1 MSTPIS
7 SFQDIL
13 DAMERDPALRDAL
26 RRHILTD
33 ELLQVPA
40 RLERVEGDIG
50 AIKEDVA
57 SLKEGQARLE
67 EGQARLEE
75 DVASLKGDVANL
87 KEGQARLEEG
97 QARLEERVDRIG
109 GDVSRLTGSDYE
121 SHVAGLIH
129 RFLRR
134 ERGMSGS
141 VLSTQREKSA
151 LRAIIDDAET
161 RGLIQA
167 WETDDLDH
175 ADLVLTIAD
184 GAGDYLLAEVS
195 VTIQQDD
202 VNRAEARAGL
212 LAKATGGSVTPF
224 AVGAGEEPGLDR
236 RNVQVLL
243 IPYRRDP

>member
-1 MSTPIS
+1 MSIPIS

-13 DAMERDPALRDAL
+13 DAMERNPALRDAL

-57 SLKEGQARLE
+57 VLK
-67 EGQARLEE
+67 E
-75 DVASLKGDVANL
+75 DVASL

-121 SHVAGLIH
+121 SRVAGLIH

-134 ERGMSGS
+134 ERGMSAA

-151 LRAIIDDAET
+151 LRAIIDEAET
-161 RGLIQA
+161 RGLIRA
-167 WETDDLDH
+167 WETDDLDL
-175 ADLVLTIAD
+175 ADLVLTTAD
-184 GAGDYLLAEVS
+184 GAGGYLLAEVS

-202 VNRAEARAGL
+202 VDRAEARAGR

-224 AVGAGEEPGLDR
+224 AVGTREEPDLDR

-243 IPYRRDP
+243 IPYQRDP

>member
-67 EGQARLEE
+67 G
-75 DVASLKGDVANL
+75 DVASLKEDVVSL

-97 QARLEERVDRIG
+97 QARLVERVDRIG

-134 ERGMSGS
+134 ERGMSAA

-151 LRAIIDDAET
+151 LRAIIDEAET

-202 VNRAEARAGL
+202 VDRAEARAGL
-212 LAKATGGSVTPF
+212 LAKATGANVTPF
-224 AVGAGEEPGLDR
+224 AVGVGEEQGLDR

>member
-67 EGQARLEE
+67 E
-75 DVASLKGDVANL
+75 
-87 KEGQARLEEG
+87 
-97 QARLEERVDRIG
+97 RVDRIG

-134 ERGMSGS
+134 ERGMSAA

-151 LRAIIDDAET
+151 LRSLIDEAET
-161 RGLIQA
+161 RGLIQD

-184 GAGDYLLAEVS
+184 GAGGYLLAEVS

-202 VNRAEARAGL
+202 VDRAETRAGL

-224 AVGAGEEPGLDR
+224 AVGAREEPGLDR